1 VVDGHVDTHVL
12 LARNQH
18 QRVRLRHDRVLTGG
32 GREREGGGER
42 EGGRE
47 EGGNDG
53 GKHFH
58 SEGGTARDQ
67 ASANPACVPPCCLL
81 HVSSSAERERARERE
96 EPETR
101 ERTRSRERD
110 RGREERERARESE
123 RERERARESERE
135 RAIERRETRD

>member
-1 VVDGHVDTHVL
+1 VFIYLLHLFIFHLCVDRVSACLLGIQTIRLLEVVDGHVDTHVL

-81 HVSSSAERERARERE
+81 HVSSSAERE
-96 EPETR
+96 
-101 ERTRSRERD
+101 
-110 RGREERERARESE
+110 SE
-123 RERERARESERE
+123 RERG
-135 RAIERRETRD
+135 TRN